1 MLGEFFFLT
10 FLLATIVQ
18 LLFWAGFFSKLS
30 YYKNNN
36 INNPYS
42 QPVSVIICAK
52 NEAENLK
59 TYLPKIL
66 EQDYPHF
73 EVVLVNDGSTDNSEQ
88 ILLDI
93 KKKYPILRVISEQK
107 RTLPGKKEALQ
118 KGIMA
123 AAYENLLLTDAD
135 CFPATNDW
143 IKSMML
149 NLQHPCQLVL
159 GYSPYRAE
167 NTLINFFIRYETIY
181 AAAQYL
187 SFALA
192 GMPYM
197 GVGRN
202 IAYKKTLFIESKGF
216 ERHLN
221 IASGDDDLF
230 VNQVARQHN
239 TQINIQKEALV
250 YSIPKSSWRDYY
262 YQKRRHLSTASS
274 YQVKHQILL
283 GVLAWS
289 HLWHYLGGLIL
300 LLAYPEYLP
309 ILGISYLV
317 RIGVVKW
324 MLWHIMRKLHD
335 TSLWRWVILLD
346 ASYAVYYFL
355 FAPVLFIT
363 GSNTK
368 SWT

>member
-1 MLGEFFFLT
+1 MLADFFFIT
-10 FLLATIVQ
+10 FILATIFQ
-18 LLFWAGFFSKLS
+18 LIFWALFFSKLS

-36 INNPYS
+36 VKKS
-42 QPVSVIICAK
+42 DLQPVSVIVCAK

-59 TYLPKIL
+59 NNLPKVL
-66 EQDYPHF
+66 EQDYPNF
-73 EVVLVNDGSTDNSEQ
+73 EVIVVDDGSTDNSQQ

-93 KKKYPILRVISEQK
+93 KKKYPILHVINESNKE
-107 RTLPGKKEALQ
+107 LPGKKGALT
-118 KGIMA
+118 KGILA
-123 AAYENLLLTDAD
+123 AKNEILLLTDAD
-135 CFPATNDW
+135 CFPDNSYW
-143 IKSMML
+143 LKSMIS
-149 NLQHPCQLVL
+149 QYSEEKPIVL
-159 GYSPYRAE
+159 GFSPYVKE
-167 NTLINFFIRYETIY
+167 NSLLNYFIRYETAY
-181 AAAQYL
+181 TATQYL
-187 SFALA
+187 SFAIA

-202 IAYKKTLFIESKGF
+202 LAYKKALFIESKGF

-230 VNQVARQHN
+230 VNQIATKSN

-274 YQVKHQILL
+274 YQLKHQILL

-309 ILGISYLV
+309 IIGISYLV

-346 ASYAVYYFL
+346 ASYALYYFL